1 MKKSYDS
8 PTFRVRFVK
17 VSDMIVTSDP
27 QLTDDPSD
35 DGKQLIKPSRPSSD
49 WESYE

>member
-8 PTFRVRFVK
+8 PRFRIRFVK
-17 VSDMIVTSDP
+17 VSDVIVTSDP

-35 DGKQLIKPSRPSSD
+35 DGKQLAKPTGRSTD

>member
-8 PTFRVRFVK
+8 PIFRVRFVK
-17 VSDMIVTSDP
+17 VSDVIVTSDP

-35 DGKQLIKPSRPSSD
+35 DGKQLAKPTGRSND

>member
-8 PTFRVRFVK
+8 PRFRIRFVEG
-17 VSDMIVTSDP
+17 SDVIVTSDP

-35 DGKQLIKPSRPSSD
+35 DGKQLAKPTGRSND